1 MNADGVRR
9 ALVRAGETITLRRVT
24 GTQRVP
30 FDVICRALVTIGGTT
45 TLVGGVQQTA
55 DRVLMTGGR
64 TGRGAL
70 VWPPSRRSVDP

>member
-9 ALVRAGETITLRRVT
+9 ALARAGETIRLRRVT
-24 GTQRVP
+24 QRIP
-30 FDVICRALVTIGGTT
+30 FDVACQVLVTIGGAT